1 MSLIQES
8 FQRLFPE
15 KEWKY
20 LSEIEYNRRLSNF
33 NANISMR
40 HQKIKVNFNLEWKDI
55 DDEIKIGLIQHL
67 LLKIFKKKG
76 NTHNIDLYNNFV
88 RNIDILAV
96 KDTFDPVLEKSY
108 NRLNTQF
115 FDNTLEKPNLVWGK
129 ESFRKLASYNFHND
143 TITMST
149 IFKGG
154 KQEMLDQVMYHELL
168 HKFFKFGHKDGRNSF
183 HSPEFRRAERKF
195 PSFHEIEIEIGQL
208 IRTKKRMKTIN
219 ENKER
224 KNGSLWDFISKK
236 R

>member
-15 KEWKY
+15 EEWKY
-20 LSEIEYNRRLSNF
+20 QEYMEYNRRLSNF
-33 NANISMR
+33 NANISLR
-40 HQKIKVNFNLEWKDI
+40 HQKIKVNLNLEWKDI

-67 LLKIFKKKG
+67 LLKIFKNKG
-76 NTHNIDLYNNFV
+76 NTQNIDLYNNFV
-88 RNIDILAV
+88 KNINILV
-96 KDTFDPVLEKSY
+96 IKDKFDPILEESF

-115 FDNTLEKPNLVWGK
+115 FDNTLEKPNLVWGR

-143 TITMST
+143 SVTMST

-154 KQEMLDQVMYHELL
+154 NQEMLDQVMYHELL
-168 HKFFKFGHKDGRNSF
+168 HKFFKFGHKNGRNSF

-195 PSFHEIEIEIGQL
+195 PRFHEIEKEISQL

-219 ENKER
+219 ERKER
-224 KNGSLWDFISKK
+224 KNGSLWGFMKK
-236 R
+236 F